1 MSASLSTEYQ
11 YWQKKQ
17 TGEIFAV
24 KLKGG
29 EPQRF
34 CGPLTNRQ
42 YKTHDGRLLRLKLEV
57 FHYGFRF
64 EDDPFNYLIC
74 DA

>member
-1 MSASLSTEYQ
+1 MNVTISNRYQ

-17 TGEIFAV
+17 TGEVFAV
-24 KLKGG
+24 KFREGR
-29 EPQRF
+29 PQRF
-34 CGPLTNRQ
+34 CGPLKQRE
-42 YKTHDGRLLRLKLEV
+42 YKAFDGKLLRLKLEF
-57 FHYGFRF
+57 FHYGFKF

>member
-1 MSASLSTEYQ
+1 MSTSLNTEYE

-24 KLKGG
+24 KLRGG
-29 EPQRF
+29 QPQRF
-34 CGPLTNRQ
+34 CGPLTKRQ
-42 YKTHDGRLLRLKLEV
+42 YEAHDGRLLRLKLEV

-64 EDDPFNYLIC
+64 EDDPFNYLIR

>member
-1 MSASLSTEYQ
+1 MTTKLSTHYQ

-17 TGEIFAV
+17 TGEVFAV
-24 KLKGG
+24 KLRSG

-34 CGPLTNRQ
+34 CGPLNDRQ
-42 YKTHDGRLLRLKLEV
+42 YKAHDGRLLPLKLEV

-74 DA
+74 DG

>member
-1 MSASLSTEYQ
+1 MESNMNAEYQ

-17 TGEIFAV
+17 TGEVFAV

-29 EPQRF
+29 KPRRF
-34 CGPLTNRQ
+34 CGPLNDREC
-42 YKTHDGRLLRLKLEV
+42 KAHDGKLLRLKLEV
-57 FHYGFRF
+57 FHYGYSF

>member
-1 MSASLSTEYQ
+1 MSANLSTEYQ

-17 TGEIFAV
+17 TGEVFAI
-24 KLKGG
+24 KLRGG
-29 EPQRF
+29 APQRF
-34 CGPLTNRQ
+34 CGPLTDRQ
-42 YKTHDGRLLRLKLEV
+42 YKAHDGKLLRLKLEV

>member
-1 MSASLSTEYQ
+1 MTANMSKGYQ
-11 YWQKKQ
+11 YWQKKK
-17 TGEIFAV
+17 TGEVFAV
-24 KLKGG
+24 KFRAGVP
-29 EPQRF
+29 ERF
-34 CGPLTNRQ
+34 CGPLTDRQ
-42 YKTHDGRLLRLKLEV
+42 YKAHDGRLLGLKLEV

>member
-1 MSASLSTEYQ
+1 MNANLSTKYQ

-17 TGEIFAV
+17 TGEVFAV
-24 KLKGG
+24 KLRRG

-34 CGPLTNRQ
+34 CGPLNNRQ
-42 YKTHDGRLLRLKLEV
+42 YKAHDGRLLRLKLEV

-64 EDDPFNYLIC
+64 DDDPFNYLIC
-74 DA
+74 DI